1 MLYIKYKA
9 TPERGEHTER
19 GWHLGTGNLSYIQ
32 GYPVSDVESV
42 QADGDE
48 LDYVL
53 RRFENL
59 CRTRD
64 VSLRVVRWYGELAQF
79 IVGNL
84 T

>member
-9 TPERGEHTER
+9 TPERGKHTER
-19 GWHLGTGNLSYIQ
+19 GWHLGTGNLPYIQ

-59 CRTRD
+59 CRTCD
-64 VSLRVVRWYGELAQF
+64 VSLRVVYWYGDTAQF